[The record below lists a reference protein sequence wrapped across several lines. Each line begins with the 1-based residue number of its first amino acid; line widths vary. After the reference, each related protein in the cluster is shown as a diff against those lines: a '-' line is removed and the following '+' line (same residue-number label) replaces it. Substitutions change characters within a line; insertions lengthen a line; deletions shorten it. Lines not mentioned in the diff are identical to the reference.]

1 MLILRASQGSTRH
14 VGWNKEARRLQHL
27 VPREETVKPTIEV
40 TGKKIFLLSGYSTL
54 LKTSSQKA
62 LAPDAIKIEALD
74 DLRRSASKNPDAVAF
89 GFTAGRWV
97 PAA

>member
-1 MLILRASQGSTRH
+1 
-14 VGWNKEARRLQHL
+14 LQHL

-40 TGKKIFLLSGYSTL
+40 TGKKIFLLSGYSAL
-54 LKTSSQKA
+54 LKTGSH
-62 LAPDAIKIEALD
+62 DAIKIEALD
-74 DLRRSASKNPDAVAF
+74 DLRRSANKNPDAVAF